1 MKLRKK
7 IKVMTAARHGA
18 PIQHKHRKSKGIWW
32 DTPSPAWNWG
42 FYTYRVARSGR

>member
-18 PIQHKHRKSKGIWW
+18 PIQLRRRCPRGLWL
-32 DTPSPAWNWG
+32 DCPAPRWNWG
-42 FYTYRVARSGR
+42 LFKYRVARSER